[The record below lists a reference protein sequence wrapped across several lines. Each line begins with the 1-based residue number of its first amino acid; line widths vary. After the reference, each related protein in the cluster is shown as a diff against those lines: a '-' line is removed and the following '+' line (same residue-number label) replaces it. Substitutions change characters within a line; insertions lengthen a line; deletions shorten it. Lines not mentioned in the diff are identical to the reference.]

1 MSLRQNVN
9 YIKDE
14 FNNNEKMLEGLIRFE
29 KWFKHYK
36 IPIIVLVAALISWFV
51 VYNIMSYYQEKQQ
64 LKIANFYEKALLGDE
79 MAIQSLK
86 QSQSKL
92 YDLYLFQKALSSN
105 DQVILEQ
112 LQSSKDL
119 IIAKFSKYQNA
130 SLNRNIEVLNLQDS
144 TEFGY
149 LQAAFLEIE
158 KGNFKEAKNILEK
171 IQNNSPTKDI
181 ANALEHLTIKG
192 IKE

>member
-1 MSLRQNVN
+1 MSLEQNVH

-14 FNNNEKMLEGLIRFE
+14 LNNNEKILEGLIRFE
-29 KWFKHYK
+29 SWFKRYK
-36 IPIIVLVAALISWFV
+36 ILIVVLLATLVSWLV
-51 VYNIMSYYQEKQQ
+51 VYNIMNYYQEKQQ

-79 MAIQSLK
+79 IAIQSLK
-86 QSQSKL
+86 ESQSKL

-105 DQVILEQ
+105 DKATLEQ
-112 LQSSKDL
+112 LQSSKDP
-119 IIAKFSKYQNA
+119 IIAKLSKYQNA
-130 SLNRNIEVLNLQDS
+130 SLNHNIEVLNLQDS

-158 KGNFKEAKNILEK
+158 KENFKEAKNILEK

-181 ANALEHLTIKG
+181 ANSLEHLTIKG
-192 IKE
+192 MKE

>member
-36 IPIIVLVAALISWFV
+36 IPIIVLVAALISWLV

-86 QSQSKL
+86 ESQSKL
-92 YDLYLFQKALSSN
+92 YDLYLFQKALFAN
-105 DQVILEQ
+105 DKATLEQ
-112 LQSSKDL
+112 LQSSKDP

-158 KGNFKEAKNILEK
+158 KGDFKEAKNILEK

>member
-36 IPIIVLVAALISWFV
+36 IPIIVLVAALISWLV

-112 LQSSKDL
+112 LQSSKDP

-144 TEFGY
+144 QS
-149 LQAAFLEIE
+149 LAI
-158 KGNFKEAKNILEK
+158 FKL
-171 IQNNSPTKDI
+171 
-181 ANALEHLTIKG
+181 LF
-192 IKE
+192 